1 MHDMQRYLVEEFAED
16 YLEGTMPRRDLLR
29 RVLLM
34 TGSVAVTAGAL
45 ARLGVP
51 AKRAEASVLRQA
63 APPASPVQ
71 RAARADDDPST
82 DPPAM
87 QTDANVVDPNDP
99 AISAGMVTFPGPVGT
114 IYGYL
119 AQPAMG
125 GPYPGL
131 IVIHENRGLVE
142 PNMDICRRYAKLGYV
157 ALAVDLTSR
166 AGGTAVLN
174 AQDPMQVTA
183 FLGSANPDDLTADL
197 VQGVESLAL
206 VDAVDADRL
215 GATGFCYGGGMTWR
229 LATAPDQLK
238 AIAPFYGPNPPLDRA
253 ANITAACLGIYGAL
267 DTRIT
272 GASADLDAVLDQVG
286 VTHSKIVEPN
296 ANHAFFN
303 NTGAAYNPDASLDAW
318 HHALAWF
325 GMYLMGA

>member
-45 ARLGVP
+45 AKLGVP
-51 AKRAEASVLRQA
+51 AKRAEAATVRHA
-63 APPASPVQ
+63 TPREEPVQ
-71 RAARADDDPST
+71 RAVRADDDPST
-82 DPPAM
+82 DPPPM
-87 QTDANVVDPNDP
+87 QTTDNVVDPSDP
-99 AISAGMVTFPGPVGT
+99 AISAGMVTFPGPAGT
-114 IYGYL
+114 LYGYL
-119 AQPAMG
+119 AQPATG

-131 IVIHENRGLVE
+131 IVIHENRGLIE

-157 ALAVDLTSR
+157 AMAVDLASR
-166 AGGTAVLN
+166 AGGTDALS
-174 AQDPMQVTA
+174 AQDPMQVTG
-183 FLGSANPDDLTADL
+183 FLGSASPDDLTADL
-197 VQGVESLAL
+197 VAGLASLAL
-206 VDAVDADRL
+206 VDAVDANRL

-229 LATAPDQLK
+229 LAAASNALK
-238 AIAPFYGPNPPLDRA
+238 AAVPFYGPNPPLDQA

-272 GASADLDAVLDQVG
+272 GASTDLDAVLDQAG

-303 NTGAAYNPDASLDAW
+303 NTGAAYNPDAALDAW
-318 HHALAWF
+318 RNALAWF
-325 GMYLMGA
+325 GKYLMGA